1 MTETALVVHLQTGA
15 IQALEET
22 SLQEFDLLER
32 RDLQRWVT
40 EHPELVGED
49 LLLVTSEFDQ
59 WELRDQRVS
68 DRLDVLFL
76 DSSGSL
82 VVAELKRDR
91 ASDTVDL
98 QALKYAAFCSTLTV
112 DEVVEEYQRF
122 HSCTEDEARSRIVA
136 HAPTIEEE
144 GIGKTRIRLVA
155 GSFGPAV
162 TSVVLWLRDFDID
175 IGCVQVTARRLD
187 GESAMITAR
196 QLLPLPLTED
206 YLVRRR
212 RREQEQEERTRSNRG
227 TNSVRVLADAGLIEE
242 GMTIRLG
249 LDTLVNRW
257 RPMVEQF
264 LNQHPEAGFAEWTGE
279 VTPRSM
285 RWRHDGELY
294 SLTGLTKTVLE
305 SAGIERP
312 EAVAG
317 PDHWLLPDGRAMYQA
332 ALELRER
339 AT

>member
-1 MTETALVVHLQTGA
+1 MTETALVVDLQTGA
-15 IQALEET
+15 IQALQET

-32 RDLQRWVT
+32 DLQRWVT
-40 EHPELVGED
+40 QHPELVGEN

-76 DSSGSL
+76 DPSGSL

-112 DEVVEEYQRF
+112 DEVAEEYQRF
-122 HSCTEDEARSRIVA
+122 HSCTEDEARSRIIA
-136 HAPTIEEE
+136 HAPSIEEE
-144 GIGKTRIRLVA
+144 GIGETRIRLVA

-242 GMTIRLG
+242 GTTIRLG

-264 LNQHPEAGFAEWTGE
+264 LNQHPEAAFAEWSGE
-279 VTPRSM
+279 VRPRSM

-294 SLTGLTKTVLE
+294 SLTSLTKTLLE
-305 SAGIERP
+305 TAGSGRP
-312 EAVAG
+312 DIVAG
-317 PDHWLLPDGRAMYQA
+317 PDHWLLPDGRPMYQA
-332 ALELRER
+332 ALELREQ
-339 AT
+339 TT